1 MYAMI
6 RTVSFLLVL
15 LVSAYSIAQVIPE
28 NKYGLQV
35 INTYELYAETV
46 GIDENKRLVNLEEFI
61 PGIVL
66 DIRYATKDNFTGSE
80 LYDTS
85 AAFLRY
91 PAAWALRKIQER
103 LSMHNLGLKIWDA
116 YRPYS
121 VTEHLWEYVR
131 DSRYAA
137 NPRNG
142 SRHNRGCAVDVTLIR
157 LDTGDEIIM
166 PTEYD
171 DFTEKAHIDF
181 TELPAEIIEHR
192 ELLREIMGRYGF
204 TVLHSEWWHFD
215 FNGWEGYELMD
226 IPFEILLNEPGQKP
240 DITP

>member
-1 MYAMI
+1 MYAFI
-6 RTVSFLLVL
+6 RTSSLLITL
-15 LVSAYSIAQVIPE
+15 LVSVNAVSQEIPE
-28 NKYGLQV
+28 NKYGLKV
-35 INTYELYAETV
+35 IDTFELYEETV
-46 GIDENKRLVNLEEFI
+46 EIDENKRLVNLEEFI

-66 DIRYATKDNFTGSE
+66 DIRYATNDNFTGSV

-121 VTEHLWEYVR
+121 VTEHLWEYVQ
-131 DSRYAA
+131 DPRYAA
-137 NPRNG
+137 DPRNG
-142 SRHNRGCAVDVTLIR
+142 SRHNRGCAVDLTLIY
-157 LDTGDEIIM
+157 LDSGDEVSM
-166 PTEYD
+166 PTVYD

-181 TELPAEIIEHR
+181 TDLPAEILEHR
-192 ELLREIMGRYGF
+192 ELLREVMERFGF
-204 TVLHSEWWHFD
+204 TVLPSEWWHFD

-226 IPFEILLNEPGQKP
+226 IPFKQLLNNYDRKH
-240 DITP
+240 DSTP